1 MKNVI
6 TISIVGLTV
15 FSVSLFAQNK
25 LCNTEEALSNNWNSS
40 LPKHGSI
47 SHRPHRV
54 SSYIAVYDSIY
65 NWNLDAS
72 TNQWIAPGV
81 RRIINFTYGAHENL
95 TSETIQLWDGSA
107 WANNYTNT
115 FTYDAN
121 NNNTTY
127 LYQTWS
133 ISAFVNNTIDVMT
146 FDIHN
151 NELSDTG
158 KNWSGSAWVNNYLYL
173 WDYNANNKT
182 ISETFQNWSGSA
194 WVNSHLYL
202 YVYNVEI
209 SQSLTPSFHKVYKA
223 NPLIYNDLIFKI
235 DYIL

>member
-95 TSETIQLWDGSA
+95 TSETIQL
-107 WANNYTNT
+107 
-115 FTYDAN
+115 
-121 NNNTTY
+121 
-127 LYQTWS
+127 
-133 ISAFVNNTIDVMT
+133 
-146 FDIHN
+146 
-151 NELSDTG
+151 
-158 KNWSGSAWVNNYLYL
+158 
-173 WDYNANNKT
+173 
-182 ISETFQNWSGSA
+182 
-194 WVNSHLYL
+194 
-202 YVYNVEI
+202 
-209 SQSLTPSFHKVYKA
+209 
-223 NPLIYNDLIFKI
+223 
-235 DYIL
+235 